1 MFALTASFWAYTGA
15 CHRARV
21 AKAGEG
27 QPKAIMRKVLTTLP
41 EARSAWLSA
50 LFVLV
55 YVGVE
60 YVLINWFTIC
70 FQPTTAHKISRSIGI
85 C

>member
-1 MFALTASFWAYTGA
+1 MIALTTSFWAYTGA
-15 CHRARV
+15 SHRARA
-21 AKAGEG
+21 AKLGEG
-27 QPKAIMRKVLTTLP
+27 QPKASMRQVLTTLP

-60 YVLINWFTIC
+60 YVLIEFFQIC
-70 FQPTTAHKISRSIGI
+70 FQPVYCQSPHDI